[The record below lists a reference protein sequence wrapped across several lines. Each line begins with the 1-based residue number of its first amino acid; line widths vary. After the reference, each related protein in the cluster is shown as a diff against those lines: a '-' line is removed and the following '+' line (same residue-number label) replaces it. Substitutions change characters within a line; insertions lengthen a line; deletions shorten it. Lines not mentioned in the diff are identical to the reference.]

1 MMMMM
6 IDSPMT
12 FYIYEHYFSC
22 TQNKDFEGPEG
33 ECPPLLMK
41 VHGGPTSSCS
51 PCLDLKKQFFT
62 SRGFALLDVDYR
74 GSTGYGTE
82 YRNAL
87 KTK

>member
-1 MMMMM
+1 MM

-41 VHGGPTSSCS
+41 VHGGPTSACS